1 MISVHPL
8 PGTRPK
14 ASALESSVAC
24 RRNPMEAR
32 DALPHTLHTP
42 RRLIPR
48 RQPYR
53 LTTALALLP
62 FTASCSRHPSKKAP
76 SPRPRTP
83 NPHAHSSPFDMGAS
97 KRAVS
102 NNGPAPP
109 ASISSHCST
118 TTRSAWASPC
128 DADFCIV
135 PHLSVAFS
143 RRSRCV
149 LSTPLTV
156 PAIVTSRAG
165 LPLNE
170 RGRWSLHCGHIR
182 ESPHITATE
191 VTVVRGDRLAATP
204 PPCPPWWARS
214 SRLGPL
220 GLPLA
225 DALAPAACSRG
236 SDDEPALPCGRLA
249 PLDAVVLFARSR
261 LSLPEELEGPC
272 EDESSRRQTG
282 VRSICRSSTDGS
294 LPDPPSA
301 FARCCHRPTPAG

>member
-1 MISVHPL
+1 MPSNSYAVFAALPSGRAFDAIGRSQPKVASRVACRGLHFVCRLPSELTMTAAVRHTTRSRASHGGNGHPCPLQRRPWGSSPLRRFSLMGSLLPTSSPPGMLQPDPGFEVRMISVHPL

-118 TTRSAWASPC
+118 TTRSAWASP
-128 DADFCIV
+128 
-135 PHLSVAFS
+135 
-143 RRSRCV
+143 
-149 LSTPLTV
+149 
-156 PAIVTSRAG
+156 
-165 LPLNE
+165 
-170 RGRWSLHCGHIR
+170 
-182 ESPHITATE
+182 
-191 VTVVRGDRLAATP
+191 
-204 PPCPPWWARS
+204 
-214 SRLGPL
+214 
-220 GLPLA
+220 
-225 DALAPAACSRG
+225 
-236 SDDEPALPCGRLA
+236 
-249 PLDAVVLFARSR
+249 
-261 LSLPEELEGPC
+261 
-272 EDESSRRQTG
+272 
-282 VRSICRSSTDGS
+282 
-294 LPDPPSA
+294 
-301 FARCCHRPTPAG
+301 